1 MAIVRT
7 SVPGSGYGN
16 VYIDALVWG
25 GTAWNPASGAIT
37 FHFGE
42 ATDFAKAEQRP

>member
-7 SVPGSGYGN
+7 SVPGSGWGN

-25 GTAWNPASGAIT
+25 GTAMESG
-37 FHFGE
+37 
-42 ATDFAKAEQRP
+42 